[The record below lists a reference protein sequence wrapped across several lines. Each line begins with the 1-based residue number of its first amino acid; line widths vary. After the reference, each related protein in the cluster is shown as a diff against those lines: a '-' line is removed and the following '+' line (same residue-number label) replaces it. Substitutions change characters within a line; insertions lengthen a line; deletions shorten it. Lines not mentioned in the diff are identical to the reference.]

1 MSRPMNDAPQGL
13 TTTSYAVLAQLAV
26 HPWSTY
32 ELARQRVR
40 YFRYVWPR
48 AESAIYREVK
58 RLAAM
63 ELVTAKREY
72 VGKRPRTLYSITE
85 AGRQTLREWLAT
97 PVSPF
102 AMDFEAMIRLFIA
115 PLGTKEQLV
124 ATLEQVRD
132 DAQEMLRF
140 SGAVKQEFLDG
151 RAVLQDQVYI
161 RAHAVDF
168 FISLLSTVDGWA
180 ERTLAEIQGWKDL
193 SPDGKNDRGLQLMA
207 QLPAPAPVSTPS
219 AHWCRLE
226 PSGDGDRL
234 GKEAQSK
241 AVSDAG
247 RRTPTA
253 RRPCRRDLGQP
264 QRPRQRRNGRTGRR
278 PLMAD
283 HLPAPA
289 VSARTQPGRARVI
302 TSQAIPGQPG
312 QAQHQPAD
320 RAGEAPA
327 QANAVPA
334 QPPRRLPGPHRPRPH
349 TLM

>member
-1 MSRPMNDAPQGL
+1 MSRPSDSSPPSL

-85 AGRQTLREWLAT
+85 AGRRTLREWLAT

-115 PLGTKEQLV
+115 PLGTKEQII

-140 SGAVKQEFLDG
+140 GGAVKQEFLDG

-168 FISLLSTVDGWA
+168 FISLLTTVDGWA

-207 QLPAPAPVSTPS
+207 QLSAPAPGEHT
-219 AHWCRLE
+219 E
-226 PSGDGDRL
+226 
-234 GKEAQSK
+234 
-241 AVSDAG
+241 
-247 RRTPTA
+247 RTLVPPPT
-253 RRPCRRDLGQP
+253 
-264 QRPRQRRNGRTGRR
+264 QRRRR
-278 PLMAD
+278 
-283 HLPAPA
+283 
-289 VSARTQPGRARVI
+289 S
-302 TSQAIPGQPG
+302 SGQKST
-312 QAQHQPAD
+312 
-320 RAGEAPA
+320 E
-327 QANAVPA
+327 
-334 QPPRRLPGPHRPRPH
+334 
-349 TLM
+349 